1 MKKKKNSNDN
11 LIFYLLVLALIITV
25 IGTGMGIF
33 RVGGGN
39 LLLTGAAT
47 AVGTTSV
54 TVTATTSLTNQVSQV
69 NFGSGYVN
77 ATATYCNLISN
88 GSSFNFTTT
97 CVSFNNV
104 TQGFLLE
111 NTGNTNVSLNWSCS
125 DNCTAAQLLGGT
137 SPGFQIRNMP
147 AFQAFNQTGQS
158 GSNDT
163 ATSCN
168 ATINLRNNTFG
179 DVRLGGE
186 FICGNVSV
194 YTFEPTNSKD
204 AIIVDFNLTVPEDA
218 LTGRGQENATF
229 TFTATASG

>member
-1 MKKKKNSNDN
+1 MKKKKNSQEN
-11 LIFYLLVLALIITV
+11 LVFYLLVLALIITV
-25 IGTGMGIF
+25 LGTGISIF
-33 RVGGGN
+33 KVGGEN
-39 LLLTGAAT
+39 ILLTGAAT

-54 TVTATTSLTNQVSQV
+54 TVTATTSLTNQKAQV
-69 NFGSGYVN
+69 DFGSGYVN
-77 ATATYCNLISN
+77 ATANSCNLISN
-88 GSSFNFTTT
+88 GSSFNYTTT

-125 DNCTAAQLLGGT
+125 GNCTAAELIGGL
-137 SPGFQIRNMP
+137 SPGFQIRNSA

-158 GSNDT
+158 GENDT

-168 ATINLRNNTFG
+168 GTINLRNNTFG
-179 DVRLGGE
+179 DVRSGGE
-186 FICGNVSV
+186 FICGNLTV
-194 YTFEPTNSKD
+194 YTFEPINTKD
-204 AIIVDFNLTVPEDA
+204 AIVVDFNLTVPTNA